1 MFRRLLACALA
12 GSALLLVVPSTAA
25 GAVNSTS
32 LPSSARACL
41 GGGWRSLSD
50 AQGRPFKN
58 QGECVAFMLRHPVT
72 LADLSGSYVGGT
84 GNAVQNGGTC
94 PPVGFDFY
102 LKFDTTYT
110 GSAAVGTVALHLE
123 GCAEFSIDFTAGTFT
138 AGTFSLSTNVGSVSG
153 TTEGSV
159 TATLDRNSNV
169 TVDLSLTFTVTSGT
183 GAFST
188 TTGTLRFT
196 QHAPPFASVTGTI
209 TA

>member
-12 GSALLLVVPSTAA
+12 GSALLLVLPSTAA
-25 GAVNSTS
+25 GAVDSTS

-50 AQGRPFKN
+50 AQGRPFQN
-58 QGECVAFMLRHPVT
+58 QGKCVAFMVRHPVA
-72 LADLSGSYVGGT
+72 LADLAGSYVGGT
-84 GNAVQNGGTC
+84 GSAVQNGGTC
-94 PPVGFDFY
+94 RPVGLDFY

-123 GCAEFSIDFTAGTFT
+123 GCADFSNDNFM

-153 TTEGSV
+153 TAEGSV
-159 TATLDRNSNV
+159 TATLDRNNV
-169 TVDLSLTFTVTSGT
+169 TVDLSLDFTVTSGT

-188 TTGTLRFT
+188 TTGTLIFS
-196 QHAPPFASVTGTI
+196 QHGPPFAPVTGTI

>member
-50 AQGRPFKN
+50 AQGRPFQN
-58 QGECVAFMLRHPVT
+58 QGKCVAFMLRHPVT
-72 LADLSGSYVGGT
+72 LADLAGSYVGGT
-84 GNAVQNGGTC
+84 RSAVQNGGTC
-94 PPVGFDFY
+94 PPENEGFDFY
-102 LKFDTTYT
+102 LTFATTYS

-123 GCAEFSIDFTAGTFT
+123 GCADFSNDIFT
-138 AGTFSLSTNVGSVSG
+138 AGTFSLSTKVGSVTG
-153 TTEGSV
+153 TADGSV
-159 TATLDRNSNV
+159 TATLDQNSNV
-169 TVDLSLTFTVTSGT
+169 TVDLSLTLTVTSGT

-196 QHAPPFASVTGTI
+196 QHGPPFAPATGTI